1 MELAR
6 RARSAQTEISAVTD
20 FLALVD
26 AQAGTPGAIDL
37 TFGNPH
43 EMPLDGLVSAL
54 RHQVEPRSEAWFAYK
69 MNEAPARETI
79 AQGLAQELDAGFE
92 PDDVA
97 MTQGAFGAISL
108 ALHLLADPGD
118 EVIVP
123 VPGWFCY
130 SPMLRSAA
138 LAPVPV
144 ALSAD
149 TCDLDI
155 EALAAAI
162 TPRTRIIV
170 VNSPANPTGRVY
182 GRDQL
187 EALADLAEEASARI
201 GRRIWI
207 LSDEPYRRIRYAG
220 VPFTSPATV
229 YPWTLIDYSYGKIL
243 LAPGQRLGYLALSPL
258 MPPQTRAEL
267 CDAFAPLQLS
277 IGWGF
282 PDALMQ
288 YAVPELE
295 TIGIDLAALERKK
308 DLVHGELSAAG
319 FHLAPAEGT
328 FYLWGEAPGGDGN
341 AFSARVAE
349 RQVLVMPGRL
359 FERPGHFRI
368 SLTATMESLERAL
381 PALLAAA

>member
-6 RARSAQTEISAVTD
+6 RASSARTEISAVTD

-79 AQGLAQELDAGFE
+79 AQGLAQELDADFE
-92 PDDVA
+92 PDDIA

-108 ALHLLADPGD
+108 ALHLLTDPGD

-144 ALSAD
+144 ALSAN
-149 TCDLDI
+149 TYDLDI

-182 GRDQL
+182 GKAQL
-187 EALADLAEEASARI
+187 EALANVAEEASARI

-267 CDAFAPLQLS
+267 RDAFAPLQLS

-319 FHLAPAEGT
+319 FRLAPAEGT
-328 FYLWGEAPGGDGN
+328 FYLWGEAPDDDGDV
-341 AFSARVAE
+341 FSARLAE
-349 RQVLVMPGRL
+349 RQVFVMPGRL

-368 SLTATMESLERAL
+368 SLTATLESLERAL